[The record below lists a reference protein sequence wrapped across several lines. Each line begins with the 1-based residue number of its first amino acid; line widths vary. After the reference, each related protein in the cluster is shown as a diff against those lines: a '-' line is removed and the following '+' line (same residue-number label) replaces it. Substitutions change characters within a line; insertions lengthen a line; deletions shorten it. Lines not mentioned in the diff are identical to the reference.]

1 MRKTP
6 YTSPLKQSIKE
17 ENFRGLRVSHCLQM
31 CMYYVPA
38 KLNTLN
44 MSGPY
49 FIWLTSAFQTNFSK
63 QKEESLQW
71 REDDQQ
77 IPHHNNIS
85 NTY

>member
-1 MRKTP
+1 
-6 YTSPLKQSIKE
+6 
-17 ENFRGLRVSHCLQM
+17 
-31 CMYYVPA
+31 
-38 KLNTLN
+38 

-77 IPHHNNIS
+77 IPHHNNIATPINQGLTS
-85 NTY
+85 LN

>member
-1 MRKTP
+1 
-6 YTSPLKQSIKE
+6 
-17 ENFRGLRVSHCLQM
+17 
-31 CMYYVPA
+31 
-38 KLNTLN
+38 

-49 FIWLTSAFQTNFSK
+49 FMWLTSAFQTIFSE